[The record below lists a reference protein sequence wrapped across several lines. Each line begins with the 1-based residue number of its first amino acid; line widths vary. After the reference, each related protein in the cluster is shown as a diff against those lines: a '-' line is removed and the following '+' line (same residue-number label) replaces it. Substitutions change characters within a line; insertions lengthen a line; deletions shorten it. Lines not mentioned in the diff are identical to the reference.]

1 MKAGRTFA
9 AYRYFLIPSE
19 QISIYDTAKEKRRE
33 AVEKFFYRAI
43 NEKKVSFDID
53 DRKQV
58 LAFEREITST
68 VLLFKFGSEK
78 HETKYR
84 ESETGIESV
93 VEANL
98 PFVYLIFDIERQLLL
113 LEMNTSVFKN
123 VMQGQN
129 KIQKWFEQ
137 AFFQYGFEI
146 IFEEI
151 IDENTFWKYVEDG
164 SAIYDVTITLNSPNL
179 FTGFIEIG
187 NALKKIRAVYNN
199 TQTTLS
205 VSNKNA
211 PLTGIQKENE
221 ELSAA
226 VKYASAGGGEW
237 ALTKRTRS
245 GKRTYRSRNKIKKVN
260 VIPVSVLPNKE
271 DLEELDKDILEALE
285 SVETIMPKQ
294 KTEG

>member
-58 LAFEREITST
+58 LAFEREITNT
-68 VLLFKFGSEK
+68 VLLFKFGCEK

-113 LEMNTSVFKN
+113 LEVNTSVFKN

-164 SAIYDVTITLNSPNL
+164 PPKTPQTKTVELNYKGYYQYIIPGKVYTTINVRLD
-179 FTGFIEIG
+179 G
-187 NALKKIRAVYNN
+187 
-199 TQTTLS
+199 TTL
-205 VSNKNA
+205 KLIYIA
-211 PLTGIQKENE
+211 
-221 ELSAA
+221 
-226 VKYASAGGGEW
+226 
-237 ALTKRTRS
+237 
-245 GKRTYRSRNKIKKVN
+245 
-260 VIPVSVLPNKE
+260 
-271 DLEELDKDILEALE
+271 
-285 SVETIMPKQ
+285 
-294 KTEG
+294 